1 MAGYQMGRSTIP
13 FAQMR
18 KQFQTSVPN
27 ATEGIYQPL
36 YDYQAYAQAGQ
47 TSLTFFQV
55 PQGQSSKT
63 IADTNMELAGTLPQ
77 GKNFLVQ
84 AIEVVF
90 FPGVATGTLTVP
102 TAPAFVQDVYA
113 FSKSGHLQFFI
124 GSKPYLDEAPIGVFG
139 QTFGIE
145 GFAALADSST
155 AGATG
160 NETIQYAK
168 LMSSVYQIT
177 PVTLTSQTNFRVT
190 MDWPTA
196 VGISAAAR
204 VGVRLL
210 GTLYRNVQ

>member
-1 MAGYQMGRSTIP
+1 MASIMGRQTVSL
-13 FAQMR
+13 AQMQ
-18 KQFQTSVPN
+18 KQFRVSVPN
-27 ATEGIYQPL
+27 ATEAIYQPL

-47 TSLTFFQV
+47 TSLVFFQV

-77 GKNFLVQ
+77 GKKFLVQ
-84 AIEVVF
+84 AIEVAF

-113 FSKSGHLQFFI
+113 FAKSGHLQFFI

-139 QTFGIE
+139 QTFGLE

-168 LMSSVYQIT
+168 LASSVYQIT
-177 PVTLTSQTNFRVT
+177 PVTLDSQRNFKIT
-190 MDWPTA
+190 MDWPSA
-196 VGISAAAR
+196 VSISAAAR

-210 GTLYRNVQ
+210 GTMYRDAQ